1 MLVYNL
7 IEKKSLE
14 STNNYAKELLSKD
27 FLPEGSM
34 IFTENQKIG
43 RGTGDNKWESE
54 IGKNLTVSFVLYP
67 FFLQVK
73 DQFVLNMSVSLAVYD
88 FVKGYIPNNEV
99 KIKWPNDIYI
109 DEKKVA
115 GILIENSIQGSEFQQ
130 SIAGIGININQ
141 EKFISNAP
149 NPVSLKNIT
158 NHDYGISECV
168 DRLFLCV
175 AKRYTMLENELFEV
189 IMSDYIEALY
199 RFNEF
204 NEYIYNNKKISAK
217 INGIGEMGMLQLLT
231 SENKLIECDFKQIS
245 FVI

>member
-14 STNNYAKELLSKD
+14 STNNYAKEILSKD

-34 IFTENQKIG
+34 ILTRIQKNG

-54 IGKNLTVSFVLYP
+54 AGKNLTVSFVLYP
-67 FFLQVK
+67 LFLQIK
-73 DQFVLNMSVSLAVYD
+73 DQFVLNMSISLAVYD

-99 KIKWPNDIYI
+99 KIRWPNDIYI
-109 DEKKVA
+109 DDKKVA
-115 GILIENSIQGSEFQQ
+115 GLLIENSIQGSEFCQ

-141 EKFISNAP
+141 ETFISNAL
-149 NPVSLKNIT
+149 NPISLKNIT
-158 NHDYGISECV
+158 KNDHDIAGCV

-175 AKRYTMLENELFEV
+175 AKRYTMLENELFEA
-189 IMSDYIEALY
+189 IRSDYIEALY
-199 RFNEF
+199 RFNDF
-204 NEYIYNNKKISAK
+204 SEYIYNNRKISAK
-217 INGIGEMGMLQLLT
+217 ITGISEIGMLQLLT
-231 SENKLIECDFKQIS
+231 CEDKYIECDFKQIS